1 VRIALVLP
9 AVALFLS
16 LSCCGG
22 GPAYKQ
28 EGLKEEQ
35 VELALENCRWDATHE
50 QQADG
55 TWVEVE
61 VSDEELKKRVA
72 ECMLAKGFEKK
83 KEGEKMDDDD
93 GWWIF

>member
-1 VRIALVLP
+1 MRIALVLP
-9 AVALFLS
+9 AVALLLS

-22 GPAYKQ
+22 PDYKQ
-28 EGLKEEQ
+28 EGLKDEQ

-61 VSDEELKKRVA
+61 VADEELKKRVA
-72 ECMLAKGFEKK
+72 ECMRSKGFNKK
-83 KEGEKMDDDD
+83 KEGEDEDEG
-93 GWWIF
+93 GWWFF